1 MSYYK
6 DKLQH
11 HLDKAEHWQRTVASI
26 EDAALKAA
34 AAKESEQRQR
44 ADGST
49 LSTEYAASK
58 LLENNFVYK
67 SACSSRNAHQAQV
80 QMYLAAILGGLDN

>member
-11 HLDKAEHWQRTVASI
+11 HLDKAEHHQRTVAAI
-26 EDAALKAA
+26 EDAALRT
-34 AAKESEQRQR
+34 AAKESERRPR
-44 ADGST
+44 ADRST
-49 LSTEYAASK
+49 LPIEYAAAV
-58 LLENNFVYK
+58 LLENNFAYK